1 MWASS
6 TQREALQIARHV
18 WWDISLTLQDPSPA
32 MFALMAIILMPLHL
46 QLANPVQQDF
56 KVKEKVK
63 QVRSKGVKRAPPTII
78 RCQAARQ
85 HAPNVKLATLEAF

>member
-1 MWASS
+1 MLGQQDAS
-6 TQREALQIARHV
+6 H
-18 WWDISLTLQDPSPA
+18 
-32 MFALMAIILMPLHL
+32 ALMGFIPMPLHL
-46 QLANPVQQDF
+46 FRARRVRSDT
-56 KVKEKVK
+56 KEPDKRK